1 MYKVDGRQK
10 NKPYPL
16 GVTTTEFGY
25 TYFSVVMKRGHDCGI
40 VLYDGRTGKETKIPF
55 SEQNKYGSIYS
66 IAVKDL
72 NISRYSYNFYD
83 GERVFTDPYAKLLHG
98 HEKWGKCEKMLRG
111 GFIQPD
117 YDWQGDKPLK
127 IPYEESILYCL
138 NVRAF
143 TKHSSSGVRH
153 KGTFR
158 GLTEKIPHLKELGI
172 TAVELMPVYE
182 FDELEFENN
191 RRHPGI
197 SRPPLTMEEAKSR
210 LSEKAEEKEEETPGK
225 ERYNCWGYTEGFYFA
240 PKSAFAA
247 DKDVVKEFKDM
258 VKELHKNRIEVIMQL
273 YFPNSV
279 KEGTILDVAKYWV
292 LEYHV
297 DGFHLKGER
306 IPLQG
311 LATEPLLTDTKLFHY
326 NFPYERIYLENEIP
340 DYRNLG
346 NYNDDYMYTVRRF
359 LKGDDGMVG
368 KFLELQKKNPTHCGT
383 VNYVTNYYGFTLAD
397 MVSYEKKHNEEN
409 GEGNRDGNDHNLTW
423 NCGME
428 GASRKRSVTEL
439 RKRQIKNAVS
449 MLFLAQGTPLIYSG
463 DEFGNTR
470 YGNNNPYCQ
479 DNETGWIK
487 WKKNAFGREIFAY
500 VRELIALRR
509 RHPVLHNVN
518 ELKILDYT
526 GCGYPDLSYHG
537 EEAWRAGLSN
547 PSRFAGVMYCGCYA
561 KKEPEE
567 DDDFFYIAY
576 NMHWIPH
583 SFALPKLPK
592 GLKWYLLADTGKPE
606 GIAEEPEYA
615 GTEKERQRAQVEP
628 RTIQIYI
635 SKQEEGAEKDSRR
648 KYVRSAF

>member
-1 MYKVDGRQK
+1 MYKIDCRQR

-25 TYFSVVMKRGHDCGI
+25 TYFSVVMKKGHNCGI
-40 VLYDGRTGKETKIPF
+40 VLYDKKTGKETRIPF

-98 HEKWGKCEKMLRG
+98 HEKWGKCEEQLRG

-127 IPYEESILYCL
+127 IPYENSILYCL

-143 TKHSSSGVRH
+143 TKHRSSGVSH

-182 FDELEFENN
+182 FDELE
-191 RRHPGI
+191 
-197 SRPPLTMEEAKSR
+197 SRNKRKQSGTDYSPRTMEEAKSR
-210 LSEKAEEKEEETPGK
+210 LGEKTAEKEEDASAK
-225 ERYNCWGYTEGFYFA
+225 EKYNCWGYTDSFYFA

-258 VKELHKNRIEVIMQL
+258 VKELHRNRIEVIMQL
-273 YFPNSV
+273 YFPNSI
-279 KEGTILDVAKYWV
+279 KMGTMLDVAKYWV
-292 LEYHV
+292 LEYHI
-297 DGFHLKGER
+297 DGFHLKGEG

-311 LATEPLLTDTKLFHY
+311 LATEPLLTDTKLFYY
-326 NFPYERIYLENEIP
+326 NFPYEQIYEENEIP

-368 KFLELQKKNPTHCGT
+368 KFLDLQRRNPPHCGT
-383 VNYVTNYYGFTLAD
+383 VNYITNYYGFTLAD

-409 GEGNRDGNDHNLTW
+409 GEQNMDGSDYNLTW
-423 NCGME
+423 NCGVE
-428 GASRKRSVTEL
+428 GASRKRNVTEL
-439 RKRQIKNAVS
+439 RKKQIKNGIS

-487 WKKNAFGREIFAY
+487 WNRNALGREIFSY
-500 VRELIALRR
+500 MKELIALRK
-509 RHPVLHNVN
+509 RHPVLHNAN

-537 EEAWRAGLSN
+537 EEAWRADFSN
-547 PSRFAGVMYCGCYA
+547 PSRFAGVMFCGCYA
-561 KKEPEE
+561 KKEQGEE
-567 DDDFFYIAY
+567 DDFFYIAY
-576 NMHWIPH
+576 NMHWISH
-583 SFALPKLPK
+583 SFALPKLPR
-592 GLKWYLLADTGKPE
+592 GLKWCLLADTGKSE
-606 GIAEEPEYA
+606 GVAEEPVYA
-615 GTEKERQRAQVEP
+615 GSEKEQQRAKVEA

-635 SKQEEGAEKDSRR
+635 SKQEEGAKKDAR
-648 KYVRSAF
+648 KNYVRSAF